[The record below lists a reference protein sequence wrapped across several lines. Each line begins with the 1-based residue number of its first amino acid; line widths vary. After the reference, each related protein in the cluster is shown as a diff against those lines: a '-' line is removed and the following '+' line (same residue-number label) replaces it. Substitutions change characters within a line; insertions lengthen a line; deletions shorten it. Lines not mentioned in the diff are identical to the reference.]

1 MKGQE
6 HLWSHR
12 PAVFM
17 ANHQSAV
24 DAIAVLKLVQSD
36 FTAIAKKEVKS
47 QPVIGQVSEAMGT
60 IFVDR
65 SDNKA
70 AREALQPAV
79 TALKGGTSII
89 IFPEGTRSPTN
100 KLSKFKKGGFHLA
113 MQAGVPIVPI
123 VLHNTTDAMP
133 KSAFIARPATVHVTV
148 LPPVETADWEVED
161 LNENIDLVRKMFLQ
175 ELDQDGVEGSKDVIR
190 LAQSG
195 NKPKKPVDGQDS
207 HGGKSKKTKG

>member
-1 MKGQE
+1 M
-6 HLWSHR
+6 
-12 PAVFM
+12 
-17 ANHQSAV
+17 
-24 DAIAVLKLVQSD
+24 
-36 FTAIAKKEVKS
+36 
-47 QPVIGQVSEAMGT
+47 SEAMGT

-79 TALKGGTSII
+79 TALKSGTSII

-148 LPPVETADWEVED
+148 LPPVETVDWEIKD
-161 LNENIDLVRKMFLQ
+161 LNENIDMVRKQFLK
-175 ELDQDGVEGSKDVIR
+175 ELDQDAVETSKDVIR

-195 NKPKKPVDGQDS
+195 NKPTTPVEDQGSKPK
-207 HGGKSKKTKG
+207 KSKG